1 MELKIIQCY
10 NINGY
15 KKIFRYKYSLQGKF
29 SQRKDENMGI
39 ISTIVEQVSIMY
51 VLMAIGFIVYRKKLI
66 NEEGT
71 KQLSNLLVWVINPLI
86 MLTRYQ
92 MDFSMIKLKEL
103 GISFLVSL
111 CSMLIGFLIGEIIF
125 KKDQRI
131 DKFAIGF
138 ANAGFIG
145 IPLVTSIM
153 GIDKVFFLSAYL
165 VCFGIL
171 SYTYGIYMVS
181 GNKKLI
187 TVKSLLL
194 NPGIIAVAIGLL
206 VFISPVKLPKII
218 YDAFNLVGGTNTPI
232 AMILLGTYI
241 AKSKL
246 ITLFSDGHA
255 YFVCF
260 IKLIVIPMVI
270 LVLFKF
276 LPSDLMEIKMV
287 VLIAMSTPVGLT
299 VPMFSQMYGGDYEYG
314 AKLVGLSTLLSLATI
329 PVILYLA
336 NVIW

>member
-1 MELKIIQCY
+1 ME
-10 NINGY
+10 
-15 KKIFRYKYSLQGKF
+15 
-29 SQRKDENMGI
+29 I

-51 VLMAIGFIVYRKKLI
+51 VLMAIGFIVFRKKLI

-92 MDFSMIKLKEL
+92 MDFSIIKLKEL
-103 GISFLVSL
+103 GISFIISL
-111 CSMLIGFLIGEIIF
+111 GAMLIGFLIGEIIF
-125 KKDQRI
+125 KKDQNI

-187 TVKSLLL
+187 TVRSLVL
-194 NPGIIAVAIGLL
+194 NPGIIAVVFGLL
-206 VFISPVKLPKII
+206 VFISPIKLPTIL
-218 YDAFNLVGGTNTPI
+218 YSAFNLVGGTNTPI

-241 AKSKL
+241 AKSKF
-246 ITLFSDGHA
+246 ITLFSDRHA
-255 YFVCF
+255 YFVCLV
-260 IKLIVIPMVI
+260 KLIIIPIVII
-270 LVLFKF
+270 LLFKF
-276 LPSDLMEIKMV
+276 LPAELVEIKMV

-299 VPMFSQMYGGDYEYG
+299 VPMFSQMYGGNYEYG
-314 AKLVGLSTLLSLATI
+314 AKLVGLSTLLSLVTI
-329 PVILYLA
+329 PIILYLA
-336 NVIW
+336 NIIW

>member
-1 MELKIIQCY
+1 ME
-10 NINGY
+10 
-15 KKIFRYKYSLQGKF
+15 
-29 SQRKDENMGI
+29 I
-39 ISTIVEQVSIMY
+39 ISTIVGQVGIMY

-71 KQLSNLLVWVINPLI
+71 KQITNLLVWVINPLI

-92 MDFSMIKLKEL
+92 MEFSIIKLKEL
-103 GISFLVSL
+103 GISFIVSL
-111 CSMLIGFLIGEIIF
+111 CAMLIGFLIGKIIF
-125 KKDQRI
+125 KKEQRI

-165 VCFGIL
+165 VCFNIL

-181 GNKKLI
+181 NNKKLI
-187 TVKSLLL
+187 TIKSVLL
-194 NPGIIAVAIGLL
+194 NPGIIAVALGIL
-206 VFISPVKLPKII
+206 VFILPIKLPKMI
-218 YDAFNLVGGTNTPI
+218 YDAFNLVGQTNTPI

-246 ITLFSDGHA
+246 ITLFNDKHA
-255 YFVCF
+255 YFVAS
-260 IKLIVIPMVI
+260 IKLIVIPFVI
-270 LVLFKF
+270 MILFKF
-276 LPSDLMEIKMV
+276 LPSYLVEIKKV

-299 VPMFSQMYGGDYEYG
+299 IPMFSQMYGGDYEYG
-314 AKLVGLSTLLSLATI
+314 AKLVGLSTLLSLITI
-329 PVILYLA
+329 PMILYLA
-336 NVIW
+336 SIVW

>member
-1 MELKIIQCY
+1 MEII
-10 NINGY
+10 
-15 KKIFRYKYSLQGKF
+15 F
-29 SQRKDENMGI
+29 
-39 ISTIVEQVSIMY
+39 TIVQQVSMMY
-51 VLMAIGFIVYRKKLI
+51 VLMAIGFVIYRKKLV

-92 MDFSMIKLKEL
+92 MEFSMIKLKEL
-103 GISFLVSL
+103 GISFVVSL
-111 CSMLIGFLIGEIIF
+111 GAMLLGFLIGKIVF
-125 KKDQRI
+125 KKEQRI

-165 VCFGIL
+165 VCFNIL

-187 TVKSLLL
+187 TVKSLAL
-194 NPGIIAVAIGLL
+194 NPGIIAVIFGLL
-206 VFISPVKLPKII
+206 IFISPIKLPGII
-218 YDAFNLVGGTNTPI
+218 FNAFNLVGQTNTPI

-246 ITLFSDGHA
+246 ISLFSDKYA

-260 IKLIVIPMVI
+260 VKLILIPLVII
-270 LVLFKF
+270 IIFKF
-276 LPSDLMEIKMV
+276 LPYELAEIKMV
-287 VLIAMSTPVGLT
+287 VLIAMCTPVGLT
-299 VPMFSQMYGGDYEYG
+299 VPMFSQMYGGNYEYG

-336 NVIW
+336 NMIWGI

>member
-1 MELKIIQCY
+1 MEII
-10 NINGY
+10 
-15 KKIFRYKYSLQGKF
+15 F
-29 SQRKDENMGI
+29 
-39 ISTIVEQVSIMY
+39 TIVQQVSMMY
-51 VLMAIGFIVYRKKLI
+51 VLMAIGFVVYRKKI
-66 NEEGT
+66 VNEEGT

-92 MDFSMIKLKEL
+92 MEFSMIKLKEL
-103 GISFLVSL
+103 GISFVVSL
-111 CSMLIGFLIGEIIF
+111 GAMLLGFLIGKIVF
-125 KKDQRI
+125 KKEQRI

-165 VCFGIL
+165 VCFNIL

-187 TVKSLLL
+187 TVKSLAL
-194 NPGIIAVAIGLL
+194 NPGIIAVIFGLL
-206 VFISPVKLPKII
+206 IFISPIKLPGII
-218 YDAFNLVGGTNTPI
+218 FNAFNLVGQTNTPI

-246 ITLFSDGHA
+246 ISLFSDKYA

-260 IKLIVIPMVI
+260 VKLILIPLVVII
-270 LVLFKF
+270 IFKF
-276 LPSDLMEIKMV
+276 LPYELAEIKMV
-287 VLIAMSTPVGLT
+287 VLIAMCTPVGLT
-299 VPMFSQMYGGDYEYG
+299 VPMFSQMYGGNYEYG

-336 NVIW
+336 NMIWGI

>member
-1 MELKIIQCY
+1 ME
-10 NINGY
+10 
-15 KKIFRYKYSLQGKF
+15 
-29 SQRKDENMGI
+29 I
-39 ISTIVEQVSIMY
+39 ISTIVGQISIMY

-66 NEEGT
+66 NDEGT
-71 KQLSNLLVWVINPLI
+71 KQISNLLVWVINPLI

-92 MDFSMIKLKEL
+92 MDFSIVMLKEL
-103 GISFLVSL
+103 GISFIISL
-111 CSMLIGFLIGEIIF
+111 GAMLIGFLIGKIIF

-145 IPLVTSIM
+145 IPLVTGIM

-165 VCFGIL
+165 VCFNIL
-171 SYTYGIYMVS
+171 SYTYGIYLVS
-181 GNKKLI
+181 KNKSLI
-187 TVKSLLL
+187 TIKSILF
-194 NPGIIAVAIGLL
+194 NPGIIAVVFGLII
-206 VFISPVKLPKII
+206 FASPIKLPVIL
-218 YDAFNLVGGTNTPI
+218 YDAFNLVGQTNTPI

-241 AKSKL
+241 AKSKI
-246 ITLFSDGHA
+246 ITLFNNKYA

-270 LVLFKF
+270 LVIFKF
-276 LPSDLMEIKMV
+276 LPSSLAEIKMV

-314 AKLVGLSTLLSLATI
+314 AKLVGLSTLLSLITI
-329 PVILYLA
+329 PIIMYLA
-336 NVIW
+336 NIIW

>member
-1 MELKIIQCY
+1 ME
-10 NINGY
+10 
-15 KKIFRYKYSLQGKF
+15 
-29 SQRKDENMGI
+29 I
-39 ISTIVEQVSIMY
+39 ISTIVGQISIMY
-51 VLMAIGFIVYRKKLI
+51 VLMTIGFIVYRKKLI

-92 MDFSMIKLKEL
+92 MEFSIVKLKEL
-103 GISFLVSL
+103 GISFIVSL
-111 CSMLIGFLIGEIIF
+111 GAMLLGFAIGEIIL

-171 SYTYGIYMVS
+171 SYTYGLYMVS
-181 GNKKLI
+181 GNKSLI
-187 TVKSLLL
+187 TVKSVLL
-194 NPGIIAVAIGLL
+194 NPGIIAVVIGVL
-206 VFISPVKLPKII
+206 VFISPLKIPQLF
-218 YDAFNLVGGTNTPI
+218 YDAFNLVGQTNTPI

-241 AKSKL
+241 AKSNL
-246 ITLFSDGHA
+246 IALFNNKHA

-260 IKLIVIPMVI
+260 IKLVLIPIVI

-276 LPSDLMEIKMV
+276 LPSDLVEIKKV

-299 VPMFSQMYGGDYEYG
+299 VPMFSQMYGGDYESG
-314 AKLVGLSTLLSLATI
+314 AKLVGLSTLLSLVTI
-329 PVILYLA
+329 PIILYLT

>member
-1 MELKIIQCY
+1 ME
-10 NINGY
+10 
-15 KKIFRYKYSLQGKF
+15 
-29 SQRKDENMGI
+29 I
-39 ISTIVEQVSIMY
+39 ISTIVAQVSIMY

-66 NEEGT
+66 NEEGA
-71 KQLSNLLVWVINPLI
+71 KQISNLLVWVINPLI

-92 MDFSMIKLKEL
+92 MEFSMDKLKEL
-103 GISFLVSL
+103 GISFIVSL
-111 CSMLIGFLIGEIIF
+111 CAMLIGFLIGKIIF

-165 VCFGIL
+165 VCFNIL

-181 GNKKLI
+181 NNKNLI
-187 TVKSLLL
+187 TVKSVLL
-194 NPGIIAVAIGLL
+194 NPGIIAVALGLL
-206 VFISPVKLPKII
+206 IFISPIKLPTLF
-218 YDAFNLVGGTNTPI
+218 YDAFNLVGQTNTPI

-246 ITLFSDGHA
+246 ITLFNDKHA
-255 YFVCF
+255 YFVASV
-260 IKLIVIPMVI
+260 KLIIIPIVIM
-270 LVLFKF
+270 VLFKF
-276 LPSDLMEIKMV
+276 LPSYLVDIKKV

-314 AKLVGLSTLLSLATI
+314 AKLVGLSTLLSLITI
-329 PVILYLA
+329 PIILYLA
-336 NVIW
+336 NILW

>member
-1 MELKIIQCY
+1 ME
-10 NINGY
+10 
-15 KKIFRYKYSLQGKF
+15 
-29 SQRKDENMGI
+29 I
-39 ISTIVEQVSIMY
+39 ISTIVEQVSVMY
-51 VLMAIGFIVYRKKLI
+51 VLMAIGFIVFRKKLI

-92 MDFSMIKLKEL
+92 MDFSIIKLKEL
-103 GISFLVSL
+103 GISFIISL
-111 CSMLIGFLIGEIIF
+111 GAMLIGFLIGEIIF
-125 KKDQRI
+125 KKDQNI

-187 TVKSLLL
+187 TVRSLVL
-194 NPGIIAVAIGLL
+194 NPGIIAVVFGLL
-206 VFISPVKLPKII
+206 IFISPIKLPTIL
-218 YDAFNLVGGTNTPI
+218 YSAFNLVGGTNTPI

-241 AKSKL
+241 AKSKF
-246 ITLFSDGHA
+246 ITLFSDRHA
-255 YFVCF
+255 YFVCLV
-260 IKLIVIPMVI
+260 KLIIIPIVII
-270 LVLFKF
+270 LLFKF
-276 LPSDLMEIKMV
+276 LPAELVEIKMV

-299 VPMFSQMYGGDYEYG
+299 VPMFSQMYGGNYEYG
-314 AKLVGLSTLLSLATI
+314 AKLVGLSTLLSLVTI
-329 PVILYLA
+329 PIILYLA
-336 NVIW
+336 NIIW

>member
-1 MELKIIQCY
+1 ME
-10 NINGY
+10 
-15 KKIFRYKYSLQGKF
+15 
-29 SQRKDENMGI
+29 I
-39 ISTIVEQVSIMY
+39 ISTIVGQVSIMY
-51 VLMAIGFIVYRKKLI
+51 VLMAIGFIVYRKNLV
-66 NEEGT
+66 NEEGA
-71 KQLSNLLVWVINPLI
+71 KQISNLLVWVINPLI

-92 MDFSMIKLKEL
+92 MEFSLDKLKEL
-103 GISFLVSL
+103 GISFIVSL
-111 CSMLIGFLIGEIIF
+111 CAMLIGFLIGKIIF

-165 VCFGIL
+165 VCFNIL

-181 GNKKLI
+181 NNKNLI
-187 TVKSLLL
+187 TIKSVLL
-194 NPGIIAVAIGLL
+194 NPGIIAVALGLV
-206 VFISPVKLPKII
+206 VFISPIKLPKLF
-218 YDAFNLVGGTNTPI
+218 YDAFNLVGQTNTPI

-246 ITLFSDGHA
+246 ITLFNDKHA
-255 YFVCF
+255 YFVASV
-260 IKLIVIPMVI
+260 KLIIIPIIIMI
-270 LVLFKF
+270 LFKF
-276 LPSDLMEIKMV
+276 LPSYLVEIKKV

-314 AKLVGLSTLLSLATI
+314 AKLVGLSTLLSLVTI
-329 PVILYLA
+329 PIILYLA
-336 NVIW
+336 NIIW

>member
-1 MELKIIQCY
+1 MEII
-10 NINGY
+10 
-15 KKIFRYKYSLQGKF
+15 F
-29 SQRKDENMGI
+29 
-39 ISTIVEQVSIMY
+39 TIVQQVSMMY
-51 VLMAIGFIVYRKKLI
+51 VLMAIGFVVYRKKLV

-92 MDFSMIKLKEL
+92 MEFSMVKLKEL
-103 GISFLVSL
+103 GISFVVSL
-111 CSMLIGFLIGEIIF
+111 GAMLLGFLIGKIVF
-125 KKDQRI
+125 KKEQRI
-131 DKFAIGF
+131 NKFAVGF

-165 VCFGIL
+165 VCFNIL

-187 TVKSLLL
+187 TIKSLAL
-194 NPGIIAVAIGLL
+194 NPGIIAVIFGLL
-206 VFISPVKLPKII
+206 IFISPIKLPSII
-218 YDAFNLVGGTNTPI
+218 FNAFNLVGQTNTPI

-246 ITLFSDGHA
+246 ISLFSDKYA

-260 IKLIVIPMVI
+260 VKLILIPVVVII
-270 LVLFKF
+270 IFKF
-276 LPSDLMEIKMV
+276 LPYELAEIKMV
-287 VLIAMSTPVGLT
+287 VLIAMCTPVGLT
-299 VPMFSQMYGGDYEYG
+299 VPMFSQMYGGNYEYG

-336 NVIW
+336 NMIWGI

>member
-1 MELKIIQCY
+1 ME
-10 NINGY
+10 
-15 KKIFRYKYSLQGKF
+15 
-29 SQRKDENMGI
+29 I
-39 ISTIVEQVSIMY
+39 ISTIIQQVSMMY
-51 VLMAIGFIVYRKKLI
+51 VLMAIGFVVYRKKLI

-92 MDFSMIKLKEL
+92 MEFSMIKLRDL
-103 GISFLVSL
+103 GISFIVSL
-111 CSMLIGFLIGEIIF
+111 VAMLLGFLIGEVIF

-131 DKFAIGF
+131 NKFAIGF

-145 IPLVTSIM
+145 IPLVTSII

-165 VCFGIL
+165 VCFNIL

-187 TVKSLLL
+187 TAKSLAL
-194 NPGIIAVAIGLL
+194 NPGIIAVILGLL
-206 VFISPVKLPKII
+206 IFISPIKLPDII
-218 YDAFNLVGGTNTPI
+218 FNAFNLVGQTNTPI

-241 AKSKL
+241 AKSKV
-246 ITLFSDGHA
+246 ITLFLDRQA

-260 IKLIVIPMVI
+260 VKLILIPLVII
-270 LVLFKF
+270 ILFKF
-276 LPSDLMEIKMV
+276 LPTELAEIKMV

-299 VPMFSQMYGGDYEYG
+299 VPMFSQMYGGNYEYG

-329 PVILYLA
+329 PVILYFA
-336 NVIW
+336 NILWSI

>member
-1 MELKIIQCY
+1 ME
-10 NINGY
+10 
-15 KKIFRYKYSLQGKF
+15 
-29 SQRKDENMGI
+29 I

-51 VLMAIGFIVYRKKLI
+51 VLMAIGFIVFRKKLI

-103 GISFLVSL
+103 GISFIISL
-111 CSMLIGFLIGEIIF
+111 GAMLIGFLIGEIIF
-125 KKDQRI
+125 KKDQNI

-171 SYTYGIYMVS
+171 SYTYGIYIVS

-187 TVKSLLL
+187 TVRSLVL
-194 NPGIIAVAIGLL
+194 NPGIISVVFGLL
-206 VFISPVKLPKII
+206 IFISPIKLPTIL
-218 YDAFNLVGGTNTPI
+218 YSAFNLVGGTNTPI

-241 AKSKL
+241 AKSKF
-246 ITLFSDGHA
+246 ITLFSDRHA
-255 YFVCF
+255 YFVCLV
-260 IKLIVIPMVI
+260 KLIIIPMVI
-270 LVLFKF
+270 IIVFKF
-276 LPSDLMEIKMV
+276 LPVELVEIKMV

-299 VPMFSQMYGGDYEYG
+299 VPMFSQMYEGNYEYG
-314 AKLVGLSTLLSLATI
+314 AKLVGLSTLFSLATI
-329 PVILYLA
+329 PIILYLA
-336 NVIW
+336 NIIW

>member
-1 MELKIIQCY
+1 ME
-10 NINGY
+10 
-15 KKIFRYKYSLQGKF
+15 
-29 SQRKDENMGI
+29 I
-39 ISTIVEQVSIMY
+39 ISTIIQQVSMMY
-51 VLMAIGFIVYRKKLI
+51 VLMAIGFVVYRKKLI

-92 MDFSMIKLKEL
+92 MEFSMIKLKEL
-103 GISFLVSL
+103 GISFIVSL
-111 CSMLIGFLIGEIIF
+111 GAMLLGFLIGQIVF

-131 DKFAIGF
+131 NKFAIGF

-165 VCFGIL
+165 VCFNLL

-187 TVKSLLL
+187 TIKSLAL
-194 NPGIIAVAIGLL
+194 NAGIIAVVFGLVL
-206 VFISPVKLPKII
+206 FISPIKLPDII
-218 YDAFNLVGGTNTPI
+218 YNAFNLVGQTNTPI

-241 AKSKL
+241 GKSKL
-246 ITLFSDGHA
+246 ITLFLDIQA

-260 IKLIVIPMVI
+260 VKLILIPLI
-270 LVLFKF
+270 IIILFKF
-276 LPSDLMEIKMV
+276 LPAELGEIKMV

-299 VPMFSQMYGGDYEYG
+299 VPMFSQMYGGNYEYG

-336 NVIW
+336 NMIWA

>member
-1 MELKIIQCY
+1 ME
-10 NINGY
+10 
-15 KKIFRYKYSLQGKF
+15 
-29 SQRKDENMGI
+29 I
-39 ISTIVEQVSIMY
+39 ISTIVGQVSIMY

-71 KQLSNLLVWVINPLI
+71 KQISNLLVWVINPLI

-92 MDFSMIKLKEL
+92 MEFSIDKLKEL
-103 GISFLVSL
+103 GISFIVSL
-111 CSMLIGFLIGEIIF
+111 CAMLIGFLIGKIIF

-153 GIDKVFFLSAYL
+153 GIDKVLFLSAYL
-165 VCFGIL
+165 VCFNIL

-181 GNKKLI
+181 NNKNLI
-187 TVKSLLL
+187 TVKSVLL
-194 NPGIIAVAIGLL
+194 NPGIIAVAFGLL
-206 VFISPVKLPKII
+206 VFISPIKLPKLF
-218 YDAFNLVGGTNTPI
+218 YDAFNLVGQTNTPI

-246 ITLFSDGHA
+246 ITLFNDKHA
-255 YFVCF
+255 YFVAS
-260 IKLIVIPMVI
+260 IKLIVIPIVI
-270 LVLFKF
+270 MILFKF
-276 LPSDLMEIKMV
+276 LPSYLVDIKKV

-314 AKLVGLSTLLSLATI
+314 AKVVGLSTLLSLVTI
-329 PVILYLA
+329 PIILYLA
-336 NVIW
+336 SIIW

>member
-1 MELKIIQCY
+1 ME
-10 NINGY
+10 
-15 KKIFRYKYSLQGKF
+15 
-29 SQRKDENMGI
+29 I
-39 ISTIVEQVSIMY
+39 ISTIVGQISIMY

-92 MDFSMIKLKEL
+92 MEFSVVKLKEL
-103 GISFLVSL
+103 GISFIVSL
-111 CSMLIGFLIGEIIF
+111 GAMLLGFIIGEIIF

-153 GIDKVFFLSAYL
+153 GIDQVFFLSAYL

-181 GNKKLI
+181 GNKSLI
-187 TVKSLLL
+187 TVKSVLL
-194 NPGIIAVAIGLL
+194 NPGIIAVVIGVL
-206 VFISPVKLPKII
+206 VFISPAKIPKLF
-218 YDAFNLVGGTNTPI
+218 YDAFNLVGQTNTPI

-241 AKSKL
+241 AKSNL
-246 ITLFSDGHA
+246 ITLFNNKHA

-260 IKLIVIPMVI
+260 IKLVVIPMVI

-276 LPSDLMEIKMV
+276 LPSYLVEIKKV

-314 AKLVGLSTLLSLATI
+314 AKLVGLSTLLSLVTI
-329 PVILYLA
+329 PIILYLA
-336 NVIW
+336 NIIW

>member
-1 MELKIIQCY
+1 MEII
-10 NINGY
+10 
-15 KKIFRYKYSLQGKF
+15 F
-29 SQRKDENMGI
+29 
-39 ISTIVEQVSIMY
+39 TIVQQVSMMY
-51 VLMAIGFIVYRKKLI
+51 VLMAIGFVVYRKKLI

-86 MLTRYQ
+86 MLTTYQ
-92 MDFSMIKLKEL
+92 MEFSMIKLKEL
-103 GISFLVSL
+103 GISFVVSL
-111 CSMLIGFLIGEIIF
+111 GAMLLGFLIGEIVF
-125 KKDQRI
+125 NNKQRI
-131 DKFAIGF
+131 NKFAIGF

-165 VCFGIL
+165 VCFNIL

-187 TVKSLLL
+187 TVKSLAL
-194 NPGIIAVAIGLL
+194 NPGIIAVIFGLL
-206 VFISPVKLPKII
+206 IFISPIKLPGII
-218 YDAFNLVGGTNTPI
+218 FNAFNLVGQTNTPI

-246 ITLFSDGHA
+246 ITLFSDRQA

-260 IKLIVIPMVI
+260 VKLILIPLVIIM
-270 LVLFKF
+270 LFKF
-276 LPSDLMEIKMV
+276 LPGELDEIKMV

-329 PVILYLA
+329 PVILFFA
-336 NVIW
+336 NMIWT

>member
-1 MELKIIQCY
+1 ME
-10 NINGY
+10 
-15 KKIFRYKYSLQGKF
+15 
-29 SQRKDENMGI
+29 I

-51 VLMAIGFIVYRKKLI
+51 VLMAIGFIVFRKKLI

-103 GISFLVSL
+103 GISFIISL
-111 CSMLIGFLIGEIIF
+111 GAMLIGFLIGEIIF
-125 KKDQRI
+125 KKDQNI

-171 SYTYGIYMVS
+171 SYTYGIYIVS

-187 TVKSLLL
+187 TVRSLVL
-194 NPGIIAVAIGLL
+194 NPGIIAVVFGLL
-206 VFISPVKLPKII
+206 IFISPIKLPTIL
-218 YDAFNLVGGTNTPI
+218 YSAFNLVGGTNTPI

-241 AKSKL
+241 AKSKF
-246 ITLFSDGHA
+246 ITLFSDRHA
-255 YFVCF
+255 YFVCLV
-260 IKLIVIPMVI
+260 KLIIIPMVI
-270 LVLFKF
+270 IILFKF
-276 LPSDLMEIKMV
+276 LPAELVEIKMV

-299 VPMFSQMYGGDYEYG
+299 VPMFSQMYGGNYEYG

-329 PVILYLA
+329 PIILYLA
-336 NVIW
+336 NIIW

>member
-1 MELKIIQCY
+1 ME
-10 NINGY
+10 
-15 KKIFRYKYSLQGKF
+15 
-29 SQRKDENMGI
+29 I
-39 ISTIVEQVSIMY
+39 ISTIVEQVSVMY
-51 VLMAIGFIVYRKKLI
+51 VLMAIGFIVFRKKLI

-92 MDFSMIKLKEL
+92 MDFSIIKLKEL
-103 GISFLVSL
+103 GISFIISL
-111 CSMLIGFLIGEIIF
+111 GAMLIGFLIGEIIF
-125 KKDQRI
+125 KKDQNI

-187 TVKSLLL
+187 TVRSLVL
-194 NPGIIAVAIGLL
+194 NPGIIAVVFGLL
-206 VFISPVKLPKII
+206 IFISPIKLPTIL
-218 YDAFNLVGGTNTPI
+218 YSAFNLVGGTNTPI

-241 AKSKL
+241 AKSKF
-246 ITLFSDGHA
+246 ITLFSDRHA
-255 YFVCF
+255 YFVCLV
-260 IKLIVIPMVI
+260 KLIIIPIVII
-270 LVLFKF
+270 LLFKF
-276 LPSDLMEIKMV
+276 LPAELVEIKMV

-299 VPMFSQMYGGDYEYG
+299 VPMFSQMYGGNYEYG
-314 AKLVGLSTLLSLATI
+314 AKLVGLSTLLSLVTI
-329 PVILYLA
+329 PMILYLA
-336 NVIW
+336 NIIW

>member
-1 MELKIIQCY
+1 MEII
-10 NINGY
+10 
-15 KKIFRYKYSLQGKF
+15 F
-29 SQRKDENMGI
+29 
-39 ISTIVEQVSIMY
+39 TIVQQVSMMY
-51 VLMAIGFIVYRKKLI
+51 VLMAIGFVVYRKKLI

-92 MDFSMIKLKEL
+92 MEFSMIKLKEL
-103 GISFLVSL
+103 GISFVVSL
-111 CSMLIGFLIGEIIF
+111 GAMLLGFLIGKIVF
-125 KKDQRI
+125 KKEQRI
-131 DKFAIGF
+131 NKFAIGF

-165 VCFGIL
+165 VCFNIL

-187 TVKSLLL
+187 TVKSLAL
-194 NPGIIAVAIGLL
+194 NPGIAAVIFGLL
-206 VFISPVKLPKII
+206 IFISPIKLPGII
-218 YDAFNLVGGTNTPI
+218 FNAFNLVGQTNTPI

-246 ITLFSDGHA
+246 ISLFSDKYA

-260 IKLIVIPMVI
+260 VKLILIPLVVII
-270 LVLFKF
+270 IFKF
-276 LPSDLMEIKMV
+276 LPDELAEIKMV

-299 VPMFSQMYGGDYEYG
+299 VPMFSQMYGGNYEYG
-314 AKLVGLSTLLSLATI
+314 AKLVGISTLLSLATI

-336 NVIW
+336 NMIWRM

>member
-1 MELKIIQCY
+1 MEII
-10 NINGY
+10 
-15 KKIFRYKYSLQGKF
+15 F
-29 SQRKDENMGI
+29 
-39 ISTIVEQVSIMY
+39 TIVQQVSMMY
-51 VLMAIGFIVYRKKLI
+51 VLMAIGFVVYRKKLI

-92 MDFSMIKLKEL
+92 MEFSMIKLKEL
-103 GISFLVSL
+103 GISFVVSL
-111 CSMLIGFLIGEIIF
+111 GAMLLGFLIGEIVF
-125 KKDQRI
+125 KKEQRI
-131 DKFAIGF
+131 NKFAIGF

-165 VCFGIL
+165 VCFNIL

-187 TVKSLLL
+187 TAKSLAL
-194 NPGIIAVAIGLL
+194 NPGIIAVVLGLL
-206 VFISPVKLPKII
+206 IFISPIKLPGII
-218 YDAFNLVGGTNTPI
+218 FNAFNLVGQTNTPI

-246 ITLFSDGHA
+246 ITLFSNRQA

-260 IKLIVIPMVI
+260 VKLILIPLVII
-270 LVLFKF
+270 IIFKL
-276 LPSDLMEIKMV
+276 LPTELAEIKMV

-329 PVILYLA
+329 PVILFFA
-336 NVIW
+336 NMIWT